1 MKVFCV
7 ANQKGGVGKS
17 TTADALAAY
26 FKAPPWNLRVLAL
39 DLDSQCNLTWAY
51 GVDPNAMNVTIRE
64 VLSGDADIKKA
75 ILRGR
80 TDIIPASAHVAVT
93 DDMFGNKRKERRLK
107 KLLSDLENDYDVV
120 VLDTPPALGLMSVN
134 ALVAAD
140 VLIIPGQADPFTLKG
155 IEEIFKTAQIVKEGP
170 NPDLVIGGVVITRH
184 NPRIN
189 IGRQALEAIGEIA
202 QANGTKVFGTCIRE
216 CTALKEAQA
225 MEQSIFEYS
234 PRCNAAK
241 DYRKF
246 FDQMMEGLNN
256 DSE

>member
-26 FKAPPWNLRVLAL
+26 FKAEPWNLRVLAI
-39 DLDSQCNLTWAY
+39 DLDSQCNLTWAH
-51 GVDPNAMNVTIRE
+51 GIDPNELSVTVRE
-64 VLSGDADIKKA
+64 VLSGEADIKKA
-75 ILRGR
+75 IVKGR
-80 TDIIPASAHVAVT
+80 VDIIPASAHVAVT
-93 DDMFGNKRKERRLK
+93 DDMFGSKRKERRLK
-107 KLLSDLENDYDVV
+107 KLLSELEDDYDVV

-140 VLIIPGQADPFTLKG
+140 VLVIPGQADPFTLKG

-170 NPDLVIGGVVITRH
+170 NPDLIIGGVVITRH

-189 IGRQALEAIGEIA
+189 IARQALEVIGEIA

-225 MEQSIFEYS
+225 MEKSIFEYA
-234 PRCNAAK
+234 PRSNAAK
-241 DYRKF
+241 DYRKV
-246 FDQMMEGLNN
+246 FDELMEGLNN
-256 DSE
+256 DGE

>member
-26 FKAPPWNLRVLAL
+26 FKAPPWNLRVLAI

-51 GVDPNAMNVTIRE
+51 GVDPYAANVTIRE

-75 ILRGR
+75 ILRAR
-80 TDIIPASAHVAVT
+80 TDFIPASGHVAVT
-93 DDMFGNKRKERRLK
+93 DDMLGNKRKERRLK
-107 KLLSDLENDYDVV
+107 KLLSSLEDHYDVV

-189 IGRQALEAIGEIA
+189 IGRQAREAIAEIA
-202 QANGTKVFGTCIRE
+202 QANGTKVFATSIRE

-225 MEQSIFEYS
+225 MEKSIFEYS
-234 PRCNAAK
+234 PRCNASK
-241 DYRKF
+241 DYRKV
-246 FDQMMEGLNN
+246 FDELMEGLNN

>member
-26 FKAPPWNLRVLAL
+26 FKADPWNLRVLSI

-51 GVDPNAMNVTIRE
+51 GIDPDDVKVTIRD
-64 VLSGDADIKKA
+64 VLEGTIPPKKA
-75 ILRGR
+75 ILTTRS
-80 TDIIPASAHVAVT
+80 DIIPASPHVAVA
-93 DDMFGNKRKERRLK
+93 DDMFGSKRKERRLK
-107 KLLSDLENDYDVV
+107 KLLASLEDDYDVI

-140 VLIIPGQADPFTLKG
+140 VLIVPGQADPFTLKG
-155 IEEIFKTAQIVKEGP
+155 IEEIFKTAEVVRQGP
-170 NPDLVIGGVVITRH
+170 NPDLIVAGVLITRH
-184 NPRIN
+184 NTRTN
-189 IGRQALEAIGEIA
+189 IGRQALQKIGEIA
-202 QANGTKVFGTCIRE
+202 EANGTKVFKTSIRE

-225 MEQSIFEYS
+225 MEQSIFDYS

-241 DYRKF
+241 DYRKV
-246 FDQMMEGLNN
+246 FDELMEGLNN
-256 DSE
+256 DR

>member
-1 MKVFCV
+1 
-7 ANQKGGVGKS
+7 
-17 TTADALAAY
+17 
-26 FKAPPWNLRVLAL
+26 
-39 DLDSQCNLTWAY
+39 
-51 GVDPNAMNVTIRE
+51 MNVTIRE

-202 QANGTKVFGTCIRE
+202 EANGTKVFGTCIRE

-234 PRCNAAK
+234 PRSNAAK
-241 DYRKF
+241 DYRKV
-246 FDQMMEGLNN
+246 FDEMMEGLNN